1 MAHVIIK
8 TMAIT
13 GEIQNT
19 ETQNID
25 AVLSNGLRMLD
36 VTWLY
41 TLIPGNSAAKHN
53 NRDFCCLYFEFKI
66 IKFKLRIAHIR
77 EILNLI

>member
-1 MAHVIIK
+1 
-8 TMAIT
+8 MAIT

-19 ETQNID
+19 ETQNIN

-53 NRDFCCLYFEFKI
+53 NRDFCCLYF
-66 IKFKLRIAHIR
+66 
-77 EILNLI
+77 